1 MKGNKVEKIMLRGS
15 MIFSLISLLI
25 LLSRKRRSIK
35 DWLLAYLFNG
45 ISNGIIDNVLASYKV
60 LQYPVRY
67 VPKVFKSNV
76 LFDFLVYPT
85 FTVFF
90 NQWTDKDKPKT
101 ILLKLLVF
109 TVPTTFLEYL
119 IEKKTNLLKWNKWWK
134 WYHTMAFTTFKS
146 LGTKGVVELVKK
158 VSNRQNS

>member
-1 MKGNKVEKIMLRGS
+1 MKGNKVEKLLLRGS
-15 MIFSLISLLI
+15 LIFSLISLLI

-35 DWLLAYLFNG
+35 DWLLSYLFNG
-45 ISNGIIDNVLASYKV
+45 ITNGIIDNVLASYKV

-67 VPKVFKSNV
+67 IPKVFKSSV

-101 ILLKLLVF
+101 ILLKLLAF

-146 LGTKGVVELVKK
+146 LGTKGVVELVRK
-158 VSNRQNS
+158 VSGKQNS